1 MKYYNIRI
9 VETDRETVTELKNA
23 NLKTIL
29 NTLKS
34 LSKNSIQKQYIKST
48 GKRIRIASDKFN
60 KEVQAEIK
68 NF

>member
-9 VETDRETVTELKNA
+9 VETDNETVTELKNA

-48 GKRIRIASDKFN
+48 GKCIRIASDKFN

-68 NF
+68 KF